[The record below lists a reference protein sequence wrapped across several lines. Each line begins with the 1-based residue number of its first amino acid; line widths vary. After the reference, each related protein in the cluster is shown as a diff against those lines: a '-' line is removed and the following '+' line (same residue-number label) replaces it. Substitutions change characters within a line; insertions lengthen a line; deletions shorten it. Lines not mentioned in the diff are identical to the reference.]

1 MQRLVLKVISL
12 RRLLR
17 ASVEDARQ
25 VRVAAGERYVVAPD
39 SPGVSRKS
47 RELEPNKPTQSDS
60 PVTLPVAAGNALL
73 MMSRSHNKREGRLM
87 AACVSF
93 SRAFQDNMAGLHL
106 PVPTILFATLQ
117 TSLAST
123 SAALGALK
131 ALGPGATVAELIG
144 ATTGLELL
152 TVAGSMLGVF
162 YLGAV
167 VGSLMVATNA

>member
-1 MQRLVLKVISL
+1 
-12 RRLLR
+12 
-17 ASVEDARQ
+17 
-25 VRVAAGERYVVAPD
+25 
-39 SPGVSRKS
+39 
-47 RELEPNKPTQSDS
+47 
-60 PVTLPVAAGNALL
+60 
-73 MMSRSHNKREGRLM
+73 M

-106 PVPTILFATLQ
+106 PVPTTLFATLQ

>member
-1 MQRLVLKVISL
+1 
-12 RRLLR
+12 
-17 ASVEDARQ
+17 
-25 VRVAAGERYVVAPD
+25 
-39 SPGVSRKS
+39 
-47 RELEPNKPTQSDS
+47 
-60 PVTLPVAAGNALL
+60 
-73 MMSRSHNKREGRLM
+73 M

-93 SRAFQDNMAGLHL
+93 SRAFQDNMACLHL
-106 PVPTILFATLQ
+106 PVPTTLFATLQ

-152 TVAGSMLGVF
+152 TIAGSMLGVF

-167 VGSLMVATNA
+167 VGSLMVATNAVAACKDPRGLRSSVAIATWGASMGLAVPPILIAHMLRHPEVLSPTTYNNYGVRARFAPRGK